1 MPAVKGSFRF
11 LIFLAVLI
19 VGLVIGSFATRSSAQ
34 SQTQQEFSLVRV
46 EDYDYAAGQVGK
58 TFIERL
64 NTQASMG
71 WRVAGILPSVDHVE
85 NDDYRSYVLMVRDVN
100 PSGDSG
106 NNGSSGLLGDL
117 DNDGDVDFSDFLVL
131 VENFGKTVSG

>member
-34 SQTQQEFSLVRV
+34 SQQTRTQQEFSLVRV
-46 EDYDYAAGQVGK
+46 QHPIHYIHIDE

-64 NTQASMG
+64 NAQASMG
-71 WRVAGILPSVDHVE
+71 WRVAGVIPHVE
-85 NDDYRSYVLMVRDVN
+85 HSPYVLMVRDVN

-106 NNGSSGLLGDL
+106 NSGDSGLLGDL